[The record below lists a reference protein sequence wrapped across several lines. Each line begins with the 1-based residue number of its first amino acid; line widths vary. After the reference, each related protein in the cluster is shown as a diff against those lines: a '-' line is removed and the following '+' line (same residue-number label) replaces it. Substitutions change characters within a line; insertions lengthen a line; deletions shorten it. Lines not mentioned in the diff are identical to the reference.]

1 MGGLQPRGAHVW
13 LYVSATDDTEVV
25 ETRSISDQLTVRTQ
39 LRDVA
44 AINQVYT
51 AGDARRSRCDRLET
65 LFELY
70 Q

>member
-13 LYVSATDDTEVV
+13 LYVSATDDSEVV
-25 ETRSISDQLTVRTQ
+25 ATRSISDQLTVRTQ

-44 AINQVYT
+44 AINQVH
-51 AGDARRSRCDRLET
+51 GDARRSRCDRLET